1 MARSF
6 AISEVDEFAG
16 FVNQQSSAA
25 VGALDSKAS
34 VIIGLVT
41 GAILYISNTFG
52 MDLVVQTI
60 KTLISLNIPNF
71 TAALWLVASCFFVL
85 SFLSCVICIWPRRG
99 NQKAG
104 IVFFK
109 SISKYRSPE
118 DFIEAVATS
127 NADERVTAVL
137 QDTHAL
143 AKISAKKLHWVTWAT
158 RLLVVGL
165 VILLTAEL
173 LS

>member
-16 FVNQQSSAA
+16 FVNHQSGAA

-41 GAILYISNTFG
+41 GAILYISNTYG
-52 MDLVVQTI
+52 IDLVFQTV
-60 KTLISLNIPNF
+60 KALIILKSPDPI
-71 TAALWLVASCFFVL
+71 AAFWLAASFFFAL

-109 SISKYRSPE
+109 SISKFRSSE
-118 DFIEAVATS
+118 EFIDAVANS
-127 NADERVTAVL
+127 NADERVAAVL
-137 QDTHAL
+137 KDTHAL

-158 RLLVVGL
+158 RFLVLGL
-165 VILLTAEL
+165 IVLLTAEL
-173 LS
+173 LP